1 MKTIGSRILL
11 LILIVLAV
19 GGFLYLMNYLF
30 DHTELVPEIFSGAA
44 REQVLGRVDPGSG
57 ATLAEQN
64 RFFAR
69 IAMFIFTTIIAVQF
83 VAFAVAIAVVSS
95 IRRENE
101 GNKLRIKQ
109 LENADIFFDVPL
121 YLGLFGTISG
131 FLVMVF
137 STQSSLVIAYSST
150 LIGII
155 LSLILRLGVL
165 YPLRK
170 KLLSCGG
177 DEK

>member
-1 MKTIGSRILL
+1 MKTTGTRILL
-11 LILIVLAV
+11 LILAILAV

-30 DHTELVPEIFSGAA
+30 DHTELIPEIFSGAT
-44 REQVLGRVDPGSG
+44 REQVLGRVAPGSD
-57 ATLAEQN
+57 ATLAAQD
-64 RFFAR
+64 RLFAR

-83 VAFAVAIAVVSS
+83 LAFAVAFVVVNS
-95 IRRENE
+95 IRRCGESV
-101 GNKLRIKQ
+101 KMRLKQ

-121 YLGLFGTISG
+121 YIGLFGTISG
-131 FLVMVF
+131 FLIMVF

-155 LSLILRLGVL
+155 LSLILRLGL
-165 YPLRK
+165 LFPLRK